1 MKARKVKTK
10 TIILVICLVML
21 CMVCCLGGDGCI
33 PKVNPLDLA
42 EKTSISDRTYY
53 SSKNLTEIQDMHCE
67 IKYQWDGK
75 NTISVSEVNIYWR
88 DVLFFVK
95 AYGAFDS
102 KCTRYGDTN
111 DFIKHDVKLCLEGQ
125 DAKGTP
131 DWVENLQSG
140 FLTAGD
146 TLIDD
151 SAYDPRVTFAC
162 YALGL
167 ATVPGYNAVDAV
179 SAYFADGV
187 YATVYFD
194 DGEDNCGAKNSTITV
209 SFYTSED
216 SSDCWVFGFD
226 CAYTY

>member
-42 EKTSISDRTYY
+42 EKTSILEFCYY
-53 SSKNLTEIQDMHCE
+53 PEALGINGIKTNKDVHCE

-95 AYGAFDS
+95 AYGDFDS
-102 KCTRYGDTN
+102 NCTRYGDTN

-131 DWVENLQSG
+131 EW
-140 FLTAGD
+140 
-146 TLIDD
+146 
-151 SAYDPRVTFAC
+151 
-162 YALGL
+162 GL
-167 ATVPGYNAVDAV
+167 AFQEAFIDSGNAAIEDGGDGAIVPLLLGISAVPVSKAVDTAK
-179 SAYFADGV
+179 AYFADGV
-187 YATVYFD
+187 DATVYFD
-194 DGEDNCGAKNSTITV
+194 DGDKNCGAKNAEILVYFSIGENV
-209 SFYTSED
+209 WWFK
-216 SSDCWVFGFD
+216 CD